1 MLLEFRKLPNKN
13 LVMDEKSKK
22 KLNKVAV
29 GESFLMDFKPKRNYK
44 FHKKMFALLSI
55 VFRNQNK
62 YDTLEDLRTEMKLK
76 SGWYTEHLTMKQG
89 IIYIPKSM
97 SFADMDA
104 LEFEDVYSKF
114 IDIALR
120 DFIPMNKQELEE
132 EIVRFM

>member
-1 MLLEFRKLPNKN
+1 
-13 LVMDEKSKK
+13 MDEKSKK